1 MQVSIIGLDI
11 AKNVF
16 HAVAIDTKGR
26 EVWKK
31 RVRRAQV
38 LRLFAQQPPCLVAME
53 GCSGAHHWGR
63 EFENLG
69 HRSRVLSP
77 HVVKSYVHGAK
88 NDFNDARA
96 IAEAAARA
104 NVRSVPLKAR
114 WQHEL
119 QALHRLRQAA
129 VRERTAL
136 ANRLRGLLGEFGLV
150 APQGI
155 AHLRR
160 RLPEFLEDADND
172 LTPYLREALERQ
184 RLHLHRLD
192 EEIATLDRRIHA
204 LARDHD
210 DARRLTEVP
219 GIGPLGATA
228 LCASFASAT
237 QFRKGRDLAAA
248 LGLVP
253 RQHSTGGRTVLLG
266 ITKRG
271 DRYLRTL
278 LIHGARSV
286 LSHAARRDDPLSRW
300 ALALQARRGTNVAT
314 VALANKLARIA
325 WVVLARGESYR
336 AERHAPRPAAA

>member
-1 MQVSIIGLDI
+1 MEVSIIGLDI

-16 HAVAIDTKGR
+16 HAVAVDTKGR

-31 RVRRAQV
+31 RLRRAQV
-38 LRLFAQQPPCLVAME
+38 VRFFAQQPPCTVAME

-63 EFENLG
+63 EFEELG
-69 HRSRVLSP
+69 HRARLLSP

-88 NDFNDARA
+88 NDYNDARA
-96 IAEAAARA
+96 IAEAAARPY
-104 NVRSVPLKAR
+104 VRSVPVKTL
-114 WQHEL
+114 WQQES
-119 QALHRLRQAA
+119 QALHRLRGGL
-129 VRERTAL
+129 VRERTAQV
-136 ANRLRGLLGEFGLV
+136 NRLRGLLAEFGLV
-150 APQGI
+150 VPKGI

-160 RLPEFLEDADND
+160 RLPELLEDADND

-184 RLHLHRLD
+184 RQHLHRLD

-204 LARDHD
+204 LARDHE
-210 DARRLTEVP
+210 DARRLTEIP
-219 GIGPLGATA
+219 GIGPLVATA
-228 LCASFASAT
+228 LCAAFASAT

-253 RQHSTGGRTVLLG
+253 AQHSTGGRIGLLG
-266 ITKRG
+266 ISKKG

-278 LIHGARSV
+278 LIHGARAV

-300 ALALQARRGTNVAT
+300 ALQVQARRGTNVAV

-336 AERHAPRPAAA
+336 AERHGPRAAAA